1 MGNNI
6 LKKNIFYFIFILF
19 IFILDRVTKLWI
31 ISIFN
36 SENNLEIKIS
46 SFINLHLIW
55 NKGIAFGLFSYGEKF
70 EYNLLTGLI
79 IMIISIVFW
88 MTIKT
93 KGLEKYGF
101 LMILGGAL
109 GNIFD
114 RLYYSAVPDFIDIY
128 YKNFHWFV
136 FNVADIFITVGVLM
150 LIINEITIYARNYTS
165 LHNILWWLHQ
175 LKANKE
181 VFITQ
186 ITCRV
191 CNIFF

>member
-1 MGNNI
+1 MFVGKLTQNHAQDMGNNM
-6 LKKNIFYFIFILF
+6 LKKNIFYFFLILF
-19 IFILDRVTKLWI
+19 IFILDRISKLWI

-36 SENNLEIKIS
+36 SENNLEIKVS
-46 SFINLHLIW
+46 SFINLNLIW

-70 EYNLLTGLI
+70 EYNLLTCLI
-79 IMIISIVFW
+79 IMIIAIVFW
-88 MTIKT
+88 MIIKT
-93 KGLEKYGF
+93 KGFEKYGF

-150 LIINEITIYARNYTS
+150 LIINEITIKN
-165 LHNILWWLHQ
+165 H
-175 LKANKE
+175 K
-181 VFITQ
+181 
-186 ITCRV
+186 
-191 CNIFF
+191 

>member
-1 MGNNI
+1 MFVGKLTQNHAQDMGNNI
-6 LKKNIFYFIFILF
+6 LKKNIFYFFFILF

-36 SENNLEIKIS
+36 SQNNLEIKIS
-46 SFINLHLIW
+46 SFINLNLIW

-79 IMIISIVFW
+79 IIIIAVVFW
-88 MTIKT
+88 MIIKT
-93 KGLEKYGF
+93 KGLEKFGF

-136 FNVADIFITVGVLM
+136 FNVADMFITVGVLM
-150 LIINEITIYARNYTS
+150 LIINEITIKNY
-165 LHNILWWLHQ
+165 
-175 LKANKE
+175 K
-181 VFITQ
+181 
-186 ITCRV
+186 
-191 CNIFF
+191 

>member
-1 MGNNI
+1 MFVGKLTQSHAQDMGNNM
-6 LKKNIFYFIFILF
+6 LKKNIFYFFLILF
-19 IFILDRVTKLWI
+19 IFILDRISKLWI

-46 SFINLHLIW
+46 SFINLNLIW

-79 IMIISIVFW
+79 IIISAIVFW
-88 MTIKT
+88 MIIKT
-93 KGLEKYGF
+93 KELEKFGF

-136 FNVADIFITVGVLM
+136 FNVADIFITIGVLM
-150 LIINEITIYARNYTS
+150 LIINEITIKN
-165 LHNILWWLHQ
+165 H
-175 LKANKE
+175 K
-181 VFITQ
+181 
-186 ITCRV
+186 
-191 CNIFF
+191 

>member
-1 MGNNI
+1 MFVGKLTQNHAQDMGNNM
-6 LKKNIFYFIFILF
+6 LKKNIFYFFFILF
-19 IFILDRVTKLWI
+19 IFILDRISKLWI

-46 SFINLHLIW
+46 SFINLNLIW

-79 IMIISIVFW
+79 IIITVIVFW
-88 MTIKT
+88 MIIKT
-93 KGLEKYGF
+93 KGLEKFGF

-150 LIINEITIYARNYTS
+150 LIINEITIKN
-165 LHNILWWLHQ
+165 H
-175 LKANKE
+175 K
-181 VFITQ
+181 
-186 ITCRV
+186 
-191 CNIFF
+191 